1 MKVGFDEMRGADG
14 AVREHYGGYDRW
26 LAAQPPQVMRDRGA
40 RKPR

>member
-26 LAAQPPQVMRDRGA
+26 LAEQP
-40 RKPR
+40 